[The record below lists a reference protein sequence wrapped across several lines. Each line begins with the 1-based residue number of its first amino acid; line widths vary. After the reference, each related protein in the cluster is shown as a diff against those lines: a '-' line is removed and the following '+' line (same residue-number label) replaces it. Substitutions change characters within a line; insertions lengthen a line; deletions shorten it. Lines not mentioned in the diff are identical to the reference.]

1 MTAHTHTF
9 LEVTEINYP
18 KELDLNIV
26 AEIYYQLLTA
36 GYSSPRLCLLSLL
49 NLDQIP
55 VIAAGCFQTT
65 LFSTALSDN
74 GSFEP
79 ISHGI
84 NYLIPL
90 QRNHLCKLAKYHQN
104 YICKVEELSTD
115 NAIKPLVLQ
124 TGLDKF

>member
-18 KELDLNIV
+18 KELDLNVV

-36 GYSSPRLCLLSLL
+36 RYSSPRLCLLSLL
-49 NLDQIP
+49 NYDQIP
-55 VIAAGCFQTT
+55 VIVAGGLNTS

-79 ISHGI
+79 VSHGI

-90 QRNHLCKLAKYHQN
+90 QRNHLCKLTRYHQN
-104 YICKVEELSTD
+104 YICKVVELSTD
-115 NAIKPLVLQ
+115 NVVKPLVLQ
-124 TGLDKF
+124 TGLDRF